1 MLNLVATTDKL
12 QLVTSAAVTVD
23 VHASYADLSGTTV
36 TPGRKNTAISTA
48 TTTDIVAS
56 PAGSTVRNIKT
67 LHIRN
72 KHATTPVDVTVL
84 YEGSATD
91 ADVELHKATLLAGE
105 MLEYVEGIGFFVAQT
120 TRKEAYLRRVT
131 STYVNATT
139 SFSDVT
145 GLTCPVTAGKHYV
158 VNAKMMHFAN
168 ATTSGPRFAF
178 GGVAMTSMR
187 IGAQIMES
195 GGVAAAVMNGNVGDV
210 TAIDTAVAAT
220 TDSSTTLV
228 SSDVHG
234 WINPSASGTF
244 AFRAC
249 SEVAV
254 AAGITIAIGSWMTV
268 TECDN

>member
-1 MLNLVATTDKL
+1 
-12 QLVTSAAVTVD
+12 
-23 VHASYADLSGTTV
+23 
-36 TPGRKNTAISTA
+36 
-48 TTTDIVAS
+48 
-56 PAGSTVRNIKT
+56 
-67 LHIRN
+67 
-72 KHATTPVDVTVL
+72 
-84 YEGSATD
+84 
-91 ADVELHKATLLAGE
+91 
-105 MLEYVEGIGFFVAQT
+105 
-120 TRKEAYLRRVT
+120 
-131 STYVNATT
+131 
-139 SFSDVT
+139 
-145 GLTCPVTAGKHYV
+145 
-158 VNAKMMHFAN
+158 
-168 ATTSGPRFAF
+168 
-178 GGVAMTSMR
+178 MR